1 MFSSSLISLC
11 PTTKVYDVFNENVLP
26 TGYDE
31 QPIAMATTVV
41 IPEGLYWRAQNHELI
56 YPAGATDAFTLQE

>member
-31 QPIAMATTVV
+31 QPIAMATTVCV
-41 IPEGLYWRAQNHELI
+41 VWVPLRMPQSR
-56 YPAGATDAFTLQE
+56 TQ